1 MIANLWRVAC
11 NPQKLPYKKLVS
23 ITLHANNSQIHKWK
37 CKLIHTAMIPMQT
50 CAHRYLIVV
59 GETPYPVGRCFFSGR
74 TLEDFTEYSPCE
86 DGKKNENLYTS
97 MHIW

>member
-1 MIANLWRVAC
+1 
-11 NPQKLPYKKLVS
+11 
-23 ITLHANNSQIHKWK
+23 
-37 CKLIHTAMIPMQT
+37 MQT

-74 TLEDFTEYSPCE
+74 TLENFAEYSPCE

-97 MHIW
+97 MHILLTFGDNCGKYSNLLLSLLIAPPYSEGW